1 MHMALLKTTP
11 FRRFANTVAIAAT
24 ALALMT
30 AASAVPARADMRGD
44 DYARAIAAL
53 AVIGIIGAAI
63 NDNKRD
69 DRSTAKAHDTRPRV
83 YHDRDQRDDRRNDR
97 REDRRE
103 DRRATVL
110 PQDCA
115 VEIRG
120 NRHNSTVYLERC
132 LRRSGIDKRLPNA
145 CALDVKMR
153 GRIVTAYRENC
164 LERAGFRTRGYRGH

>member
-69 DRSTAKAHDTRPRV
+69 DHSKAKVYDTRPRV
-83 YHDRDQRDDRRNDR
+83 YGERDRDQRHDRRDDRRD
-97 REDRRE
+97 

-132 LRRSGIDKRLPNA
+132 LRRSGIDNRLPNA

-153 GRIVTAYRENC
+153 GRTVTAYRENC
-164 LERAGFRTRGYRGH
+164 LERAGFRTRGYRRH

>member
-1 MHMALLKTTP
+1 MALLKTTP

-69 DRSTAKAHDTRPRV
+69 DRNTAKVHDTRPRV
-83 YHDRDQRDDRRNDR
+83 YHDRDRREDRRNDR
-97 REDRRE
+97 RD

-120 NRHNSTVYLERC
+120 NRNNSTVYLERC

-164 LERAGFRTRGYRGH
+164 LERAGFRSRGSRGH